1 MGKMTYAQ
9 TVCVD
14 ALLNDRATPALDNV
28 DEPKELWS
36 HHIGIISLEM
46 TMPVLKP
53 SISRL
58 GCFRWRRN
66 LRRHATAVDSEGVVI
81 RMPTM
86 IVIGQ
91 IVLVISRADLW
102 WTFIDLSSAGLAFA
116 ERHAKQGS
124 QTIRKRRVRAL
135 RL

>member
-58 GCFRWRRN
+58 GCFRWRRRN
-66 LRRHATAVDSEGVVI
+66 LRRHATAVDSEEIVI

-86 IVIGQ
+86 IVIAQ
-91 IVLVISRADLW
+91 IVLVVGRADLW
-102 WTFIDLSSAGLAFA
+102 RMFIDLSWAGLAFA
-116 ERHAKQGS
+116 ERHAKQGL
-124 QTIRKRRVRAL
+124 QTIRKRRVRA
-135 RL
+135 